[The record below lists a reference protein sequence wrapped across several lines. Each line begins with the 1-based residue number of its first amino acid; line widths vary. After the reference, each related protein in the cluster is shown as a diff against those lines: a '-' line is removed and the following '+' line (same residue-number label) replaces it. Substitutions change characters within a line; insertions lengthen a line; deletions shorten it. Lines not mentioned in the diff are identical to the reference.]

1 MEDGVMPSDKSQYRG
16 YEIRLRQEWS
26 NWCAHIHP
34 TRDDLPMLALSPL
47 RTLSQSRK
55 EALAAAKHNIDEAL
69 GDVKQD
75 VA

>member
-1 MEDGVMPSDKSQYRG
+1 MSSEKSLYRG

-26 NWCAHIHP
+26 NWCASIHP

-47 RTLSQSRK
+47 RTLSFSRG
-55 EALAAAKHNIDEAL
+55 EALAAAQRSVDEAL
-69 GDVKQD
+69 GGIEQD